1 MLQYMFIRCCS
12 MYFFDVAIHIFS
24 MLLYIFF
31 DVALHIFAMFVG
43 ELGVAG
49 DRGRGRG
56 REQE

>member
-1 MLQYMFIRCCS
+1 